1 MATQSNEKTSKS
13 AKCRQIVL
21 PIKEA
26 EYQQFIDNQSFA
38 RGQIDFHYA
47 QHPELFPRGMASG
60 YVLNGTTRLS
70 RKQGLRLR
78 QIRVGREVYR
88 IRPSF
93 VLPYMQART
102 EEVWK
107 GILLMRYAVPF
118 WVIALLFGRNPMFWW
133 RLFISFSNNNLVGTT
148 VKSREKMPADVL
160 ADEYHTDTRKGEA
173 YIATTVGGGCFLG
186 VEAAEKADFECL
198 AKSYGVFK
206 SELRVAFPGFAL
218 RSVNT
223 DGWAATQK
231 AWRHLWGKIA
241 IVECFLHAWLKVRDR
256 ATAKMRELFHEVS
269 RKVWDCYRAENKRS
283 LSQRLRRLKAW
294 ALKNIPEC
302 PMRENVV
309 KLCQKSR
316 RWLFHLDQPQAH
328 RTSNALDRLM
338 KSLNRHAFYIQEFHS
353 SIAMTSKNFMAFA
366 LLFNFA
372 PFCPQMRKDTD
383 LFCPSARLNGKI
395 YHQNWLHNLLISASI
410 GGEGGNHYNPL

>member
-1 MATQSNEKTSKS
+1 MATQNNGKS
-13 AKCRQIVL
+13 PKPPKYRQIVL

-26 EYQQFIDNQSFA
+26 EYLQFIENQTFA
-38 RGQIDFHYA
+38 RERIGFYYG
-47 QHPELFPRGMASG
+47 QHPELFPSGMASG
-60 YVLNGTTRLS
+60 YVLNGSTRLS

-78 QIRVGREVYR
+78 QIRVADEVFR

-93 VLPYMQART
+93 VLPYMQGRT

-107 GILLMRYAVPF
+107 AALLMRYAVPF
-118 WVIALLFGRNPMFWW
+118 WVIALLFGHDAMFWW
-133 RLFISFSNNNLVGTT
+133 RLFIGFSGNNLVGTT
-148 VKSREKMPADVL
+148 VKGREKMPADVL

-173 YIATTVGGGCFLG
+173 YVATTVGGGCFLG
-186 VEAAEKADFECL
+186 LEAAEKADSECL
-198 AKSYGVFK
+198 TRAYGVFK
-206 SELRVAFPGFAL
+206 TELHRVFPGFSL
-218 RSVNT
+218 HSVNT

-231 AWRHLWGKIA
+231 AWRCLWKKIA

-256 ATAKMRELFHEVS
+256 ATVKMEKLFHEVS
-269 RKVWDCYRAENKRS
+269 EKVWDCYRAENKRS
-283 LSQRLRRLKAW
+283 MSQRLRRVKDW
-294 ALKNIPEC
+294 ALKNIPQC
-302 PMRENVV
+302 PMRENIV

-338 KSLNRHAFYIQEFHS
+338 KSMNRHAFYIQEFHS
-353 SIAMTSKNFMAFA
+353 SLAMTSKNFRAFA

-372 PFCPQMRKDTD
+372 PFCPQLRKDTEF
-383 LFCPSARLNGKI
+383 FCPAARLNGKI
-395 YHQNWLHNLLISASI
+395 YHENWLHNLLISASL